1 MHKLSGMFRPA
12 DLFDL
17 GHTAHAAL
25 FDGCTHAWEA
35 LPRIESYLQ
44 ERLQPACRGRVVG
57 RAVIGERVF
66 IGEGTVIEDGV
77 VIQGPAII
85 GCNCEIRHNA
95 YLRANVII
103 GDRCVIG
110 NATEVKNAVLFDEA
124 VAPHFNY
131 VGDSILGF
139 RAHLGAGAILS
150 NFKSLPGNVTVEF
163 DGVRYDTGLRKFG
176 ALVGDGAEIGCNAV
190 LNPGSVI
197 GRGSVVYPGV
207 CWRGVLPPNRIVK
220 NRAAFEIVERR

>member
-1 MHKLSGMFRPA
+1 MFRPE

-17 GHTAHAAL
+17 ARTGHAAL
-25 FDGCTHAWEA
+25 FDGCAFAWEA
-35 LPRIESYLQ
+35 LTRIEAYLKS
-44 ERLQPACRGRVVG
+44 RLQPACLGRLEGRVVLG
-57 RAVIGERVF
+57 REVF
-66 IGEGTVIEDGV
+66 VGEGTVIEDGA

-85 GCNCEIRHNA
+85 GRNCQIRHNA
-95 YLRANVII
+95 YLRANVIL
-103 GDRCVIG
+103 GDGCVVG
-110 NATEVKNAVLFDEA
+110 NATEVKNALLFDEA

-163 DGVRYDTGLRKFG
+163 EGRRLDTGLRKFG

-197 GRGSVVYPGV
+197 GRGSVIYPGV
-207 CWRGVLPPNRIVK
+207 NWRGVLPPNRIAK
-220 NRAAFEIVERR
+220 NRAPVEIAERRPSQG